1 MARVPGKEHGQE
13 KAGGLEVPANF
24 EGESQALPGRR
35 LSPPVRRIGVDG
47 LSKKV
52 YLFFNPFCPI
62 NL

>member
-1 MARVPGKEHGQE
+1 MARVPGKEQGQE

-24 EGESQALPGRR
+24 AGESQALPGRR

-52 YLFFNPFCPI
+52 YLFFIPFAH
-62 NL
+62 